1 MDKEFGCKLKKIL
14 CKYMLTDCHFCRF
27 TLLLGPCLP
36 GHKNSPSVF
45 KVRQNLY
52 RVGGKLILLTVSNI
66 SINLERVESVFWFCM
81 LMRFGKCF
89 LFLV

>member
-36 GHKNSPSVF
+36 RHKNSPSVY
-45 KVRQNLY
+45 KVSKWQNLY
-52 RVGGKLILLTVSNI
+52 KVGGRLILLTVSNI
-66 SINLERVESVFWFCM
+66 SVNLERVWKQKYGYISIGHM
-81 LMRFGKCF
+81 ATT
-89 LFLV
+89 